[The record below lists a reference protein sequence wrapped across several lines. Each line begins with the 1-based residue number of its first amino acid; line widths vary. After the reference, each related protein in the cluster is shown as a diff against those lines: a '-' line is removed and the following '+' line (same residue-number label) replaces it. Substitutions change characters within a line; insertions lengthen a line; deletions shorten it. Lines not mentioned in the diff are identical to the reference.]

1 MKKRFTEEQI
11 INILKEQ
18 EAGFSVKE
26 ITRRHGI
33 AEQTF
38 YRWKSKFGG
47 MEASDAKRLREL
59 ESENAKLKKLLAE
72 TMLDNVALKDV
83 VFAKVVRPAVKR
95 NVVSHMVS
103 AHGLSQR
110 RACRLVGLN
119 LSTWQYKSTKR
130 AMTGLRERIV
140 ELSGERRRFGYRRLH
155 ILLLREGWTVNHKA
169 VHRIY
174 REEGLQ
180 VRKRK
185 RKRIGPVDRQPI
197 ELPERVNERWS
208 MDFVSDGLSNGRRF
222 RTLNIVDDFSRECP
236 VIEVD
241 TSLPGTRVVRVLE
254 RLSETRGLPKA
265 IVVDNGPELISK
277 ALDEWAYRNG
287 VRLHFIEPG
296 KPVQNAFVE
305 SFNGKFRDECLNEHW
320 FTSLAD
326 ARRTIEAWRIDYNTW
341 RPHSALAYATP
352 QEFASRH
359 QGHAPDDV
367 TTAPKNIYHAAEL
380 SS

>member
-1 MKKRFTEEQI
+1 
-11 INILKEQ
+11 
-18 EAGFSVKE
+18 
-26 ITRRHGI
+26 
-33 AEQTF
+33 
-38 YRWKSKFGG
+38 
-47 MEASDAKRLREL
+47 
-59 ESENAKLKKLLAE
+59 
-72 TMLDNVALKDV
+72 
-83 VFAKVVRPAVKR
+83 
-95 NVVSHMVS
+95 MVS
-103 AHGLSQR
+103 EHGLSQR
-110 RACRLVGLN
+110 RACRLAGLN
-119 LSTWQYKSTKR
+119 LSTWQYKPNKPTV
-130 AMTGLRERIV
+130 TGLRERII
-140 ELSGERRRFGYRRLH
+140 ELAGERRRFGYRRLH
-155 ILLLREGWTVNHKA
+155 IMLRREGLNVNHKA

-185 RKRIGPVDRQPI
+185 RKRIGPADRQPI
-197 ELPERVNERWS
+197 MLPERINERWS

-236 VIEVD
+236 VIEAD

-254 RLSETRGLPKA
+254 RLSETRGLPKT

-326 ARRTIEAWRIDYNTW
+326 ARRIIEDWRIDYNTS
-341 RPHSALAYATP
+341 RPHSSLGYLTPVEYAR
-352 QEFASRH
+352 Q
-359 QGHAPDDV
+359 DD
-367 TTAPKNIYHAAEL
+367 YHAAGL
-380 SS
+380 ST